1 VANGPRFRY
10 SAWFLR
16 NPLVSRVWRDGGRVS
31 SEVLFPSTGGGPI
44 AVTDRNSRDR
54 SPSWS
59 SDGRRLFFVSN
70 RGGSMG
76 SLATAPRGGRAGGC
90 SGALDRWCRN
100 AKGAFSP
107 DGTKLAYSKGRLVGN
122 VWRVPILRERP
133 ASWADAE
140 QITIGQAYTWVSDI
154 SPDGRRLL
162 VSSDRSGNRDI
173 WVLPAEGGAM
183 TQLTTNPT
191 GDGRARWSPDGREI
205 AFRSRRSGN
214 LDLWVMPAEGGPA
227 RQLTSDPEPNYHVWW
242 SPDGRRSPSPRTEA
256 VTRRFGWSRRM
267 GVNRAR

>member
-1 VANGPRFRY
+1 MALGSGTRLGSYEILSSLGSGGMGDVYRAKSFSRLQEANP
-10 SAWFLR
+10 
-16 NPLVSRVWRDGGRVS
+16 
-31 SEVLFPSTGGGPI
+31 
-44 AVTDRNSRDR
+44 
-54 SPSWS
+54 SPSRQKLARPEPELVLGWTPALFRLEP
-59 SDGRRLFFVSN
+59 RREY
-70 RGGSMG
+70 G

-183 TQLTTNPT
+183 SQLTTNPT

-256 VTRRFGWSRRM
+256 VTRRFG
-267 GVNRAR
+267 